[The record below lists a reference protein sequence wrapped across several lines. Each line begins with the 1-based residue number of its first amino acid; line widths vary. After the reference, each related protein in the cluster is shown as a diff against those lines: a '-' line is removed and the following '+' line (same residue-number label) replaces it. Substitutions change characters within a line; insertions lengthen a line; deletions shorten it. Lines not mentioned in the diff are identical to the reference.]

1 MLKTH
6 LIMGVAAAAI
16 TAGFM
21 PSAAYAQEDGETLA
35 SSDAVASYDNGSEAV
50 AQHSDSGDIVVTA
63 RRRAE
68 TLNDVPI
75 AIAAVSAETIQQR
88 GISSVDSVAQLT
100 PGLQFDKGASPADV
114 RPSLRG
120 ISLIEGRSNVAIIVD
135 GIDVTGVSLNTII
148 GGSGS
153 QTAAALMDLERIE
166 VVKGPQTVYFGRSA
180 FAGAIQFISKK
191 PEFTTGGSVSGAIG
205 DYGRRELTGHIT
217 GPIIAD
223 KVAAKLS
230 ATYRKHGGFYKNP
243 GNGMGLGASDTYGIG
258 GSVLVEDGP
267 FEARFSLNYLNEH
280 NTPGA
285 AFLIEREDVS
295 LTGVNIIDESTYY
308 DNKQLI
314 GISSHM
320 DYLGNKSETWRG
332 TANMKYDL
340 GGGFELS
347 STTGINKVQGT
358 IQFDFDTKMTNT
370 PDWSNNNNCLQG
382 ACVGI
387 AEFDSNLQQISQELR
402 VSYDS
407 DDLRLLVGGYFFDEN
422 YEELDYTRFL
432 NPATNVTETREA
444 IIGRPSRLFTNTYSA
459 FGSIDYDVS
468 DRFTVTGELRFNH
481 EKIRAEAA
489 TAFNILAQTG
499 STAINFRGEHTYNT
513 WLPRLNA
520 KYELTDDVNVYGS
533 IAKGAKP
540 GGFNVGSV
548 IDRVRPF
555 GQEKIWTYELGTKG
569 NIAGRLIS
577 FDASVYFSDWRD
589 VQVTTICIG
598 NLNQQYAADAECPD
612 AAASTLNY
620 IINAKKA
627 EVKGGEIGFV
637 VRPSRELTFNF
648 NYAYADSK
656 FKDFSARDV
665 FPAPPSDQD
674 VQFGG
679 NTMPLVAKHSLS
691 GSARYEQFV
700 SNDVSAFVEVSGRYR
715 SSRFARFDNRVQLAG
730 KTVADVQV
738 GLKGDNWTGLIFVD
752 NIFNEMTPDFARYY
766 GNHNPSRSN
775 GEFITAPAKRSFGVR
790 VNKNF

>member
-1 MLKTH
+1 MMKTH
-6 LIMGVAAAAI
+6 LIMGVAAAAL
-16 TAGFM
+16 TAGLV
-21 PSAAYAQEDGETLA
+21 PNAAFAQEN
-35 SSDAVASYDNGSEAV
+35 DAPVASRD
-50 AQHSDSGDIVVTA
+50 QSGEIVVTA

-68 TLNDVPI
+68 TLTDVPI

-88 GISSVDSVAQLT
+88 GISSVDSVAQMT

-191 PEFTTGGSVSGAIG
+191 PEFNLGGSVSGAIG

-217 GPIIAD
+217 GPIIGD
-223 KVAAKLS
+223 VVAAKLS
-230 ATYRKHGGFYKNP
+230 ATYRNHGGFYSNP
-243 GNGMGLGASDTYGIG
+243 GNGMGLGASETYGIG
-258 GSVLVEDGP
+258 GSVLVEGGP

-280 NTPGA
+280 STPGA

-295 LTGVNIIDESTYY
+295 LNGVNIIDESTYN
-308 DNKQLI
+308 DNKGLI

-340 GGGFELS
+340 GGGFELA

-358 IQFDFDTKMTNT
+358 IQFDFDTKMQNT
-370 PDWSNNNNCLQG
+370 PDWPVDDSCLK
-382 ACVGI
+382 AVCVGI

-402 VSYDS
+402 LTYDS

-432 NPATNVTETREA
+432 NPATNVTETREG

-459 FGSIDYDVS
+459 FGSIDYDVT

-499 STAINFRGEHTYNT
+499 STAINFRGEETYNT

-548 IDRVRPF
+548 IDSLRPF
-555 GQEKIWTYELGTKG
+555 GQEKIWTYELGAKG
-569 NIAGRLIS
+569 NIADRLIS
-577 FDASVYFSDWRD
+577 FDASVYFSDWSD
-589 VQVTTICIG
+589 VQVTTICYG
-598 NLNQQYAADAECPD
+598 SLSSFATGPVGAKVGEAECPT
-612 AAASTLNY
+612 AAAVSLNY
-620 IINAKKA
+620 IVNAKKA
-627 EVKGGEIGFV
+627 EVKGAEIGFV
-637 VRPSRELTFNF
+637 IRPADALTLNL

-656 FKDFSARDV
+656 FKDFEARDV
-665 FPAPPSDQD
+665 FPAPQGVDR
-674 VQFGG
+674 QFGG

-691 GSARYEQFV
+691 GSIRLEDEVAA
-700 SNDVSAFVEVSGRYR
+700 NVSAFVELSARYR
-715 SSRFARFDNRVQLAG
+715 SSRYARFDNRVQLAG
-730 KTVADVQV
+730 KTVADVQF
-738 GLKGDNWTGLIFVD
+738 GLKGDDWSGLIFVD

-766 GNHNPSRSN
+766 GNHNPAFDRLN